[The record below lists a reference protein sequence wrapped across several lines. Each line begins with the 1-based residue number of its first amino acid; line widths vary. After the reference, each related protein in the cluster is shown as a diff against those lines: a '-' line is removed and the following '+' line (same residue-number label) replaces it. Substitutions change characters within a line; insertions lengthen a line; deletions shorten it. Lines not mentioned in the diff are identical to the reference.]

1 MDKIRP
7 QWADVAEVLRNQRRL
22 AQLSLRHLAK
32 LTHVSDSYLSQIERG
47 LHEPSPEVLKSIAAA
62 LNLPLN
68 GLYERLGW
76 LDKESKDTTVPPAAP
91 SVIEAVN
98 ADTRLSDVQKRAL
111 CDMYLALIGPERA

>member
-22 AQLSLRHLAK
+22 AQLSLRNLAK

-47 LHEPSPEVLKSIAAA
+47 LHEPSPEVLKSIATA

-76 LDKESKDTTVPPAAP
+76 LDKEPKDTPTPRAIPGVVDA
-91 SVIEAVN
+91 IN
-98 ADTRLSDVQKRAL
+98 ADSRLSDAQKKAM
-111 CDMYLALIGPERA
+111 CDMYRSIVGPESA